1 MSWSLRYARGME
13 GNTAQ
18 WLVFGLSGQVGDAFV
33 RALGAVDPPCLALSR
48 HPRQPRPG
56 VRWVQAGFEGFAD
69 PPGPIA
75 AIASLGPLDGFAAW
89 LEGSRLAPARVVALG
104 STSVQGKRDSPDPAE
119 RALALALRTAE
130 LRLAAVAAE
139 RGIAL
144 TVLRPTLIYGNG
156 RDRNLSRLVAA
167 ARRWRVLPLPANARG
182 LRQPVHV
189 EDVAAAVLTSLREPR
204 PRPGFFDLPGGETLP
219 FDQMVARALAAGA
232 PRALRLPLPGPVFA
246 LGVRLLGGGRGLGRG
261 FLARLGQDQV
271 YDGGPARDALGHAPR
286 GFRPG
291 PEAFPGPAAAQHDEA

>member
-1 MSWSLRYARGME
+1 ME
-13 GNTAQ
+13 GDTAK

-33 RALGAVDPPCLALSR
+33 QALGANDPPCLAPS
-48 HPRQPRPG
+48 RQPHAPHRG
-56 VRWVQAGFEGFAD
+56 VHWVQAGLEDFPD
-69 PPGPIA
+69 PAGPVA
-75 AIASLGPLDGFAAW
+75 AIASLGPLDAFVAW
-89 LEGSRLAPARVVALG
+89 LERSALAPARVVALG
-104 STSVQGKRDSPDPAE
+104 STSVHGKRDSPDPGE

-189 EDVAAAVLTSLREPR
+189 EDVAAAVLTCLREPR

-219 FDQMVARALAAGA
+219 FDQMVARALAACA

-246 LGVRLLGGGRGLGRG
+246 LGARLLGGGRGLGRG
-261 FLARLGQDQV
+261 FLARVGQDLV
-271 YDGGPARDALGHAPR
+271 YDGGPARAALGHAPR

-291 PEAFPGPAAAQHDEA
+291 PEAFPGPAAAQQEEA